1 MQTKQQASRTRG
13 SVKGPIPVAY
23 IHMNFRSS
31 QISRS
36 VYPLVFLPDLNLW
49 RDVEPPYPTL
59 YFLHGYS
66 GGAVE
71 TAMFSN
77 IALYAMRYGVAVVMP
92 DGENSFYTDDEK
104 RNANFSRFIG
114 EELVDVTR
122 SVLPLS
128 SRPEDTWI
136 AGISMG
142 GYGALI
148 NGLRWRERFSKIG
161 MLSPALGYRLEN
173 DGVPEGCLVP
183 AKELR
188 ETLGTWKEYAGSL
201 RDEKHMLLSA
211 AESGGPVPELFAAIG
226 KSDPLYPAVTAFREF
241 SRKAGHEPAWYEAEG
256 GHDHTFWKQAL
267 DPLFHFLT
275 GKEGV

>member
-1 MQTKQQASRTRG
+1 MA
-13 SVKGPIPVAY
+13 I

-36 VYPLVFLPDLNLW
+36 VYPLVFLPDLNQW
-49 RDVEPPYPTL
+49 RDIDPPYPTL

-77 IALYAMRYGVAVVMP
+77 IALYAMRYGVAVILA

-104 RNANFSRFIG
+104 RNANFSRFFG
-114 EELVDVTR
+114 EELVEVTR

-128 SRPEDTWI
+128 DKREYTWI

-148 NGLRWRERFSKIG
+148 NGLRFRERFSKIG
-161 MLSPALGYRLEN
+161 MLSPALGYKLKN
-173 DGVPEGCLVP
+173 DEMPDNCPVSAG
-183 AKELR
+183 ELL
-188 ETLGTWKEYAGSL
+188 ETLGTWQDYAGSY
-201 RDEKHMLLSA
+201 RDEKHMLISA
-211 AESGGPVPELFAAIG
+211 AESGQPVPELFVGIG
-226 KSDPLYPAVTAFREF
+226 QSDPLYPAAKRFREY
-241 SRKAGHEPAWYEAEG
+241 SREAGLEPEWYEAEG
-256 GHDHTFWKQAL
+256 GHDHTFWKQAM

-275 GKEGV
+275 GKEADPACI

>member
-1 MQTKQQASRTRG
+1 
-13 SVKGPIPVAY
+13 
-23 IHMNFRSS
+23 MNFRSS

-36 VYPLVFLPDLNLW
+36 VYPLVFLPDLNQW
-49 RDVEPPYPTL
+49 RDIDPPYPTL

-77 IALYAMRYGVAVVMP
+77 IALYAMRYSVAVVLV

-104 RNANFSRFIG
+104 RNANFSRFVG
-114 EELVDVTR
+114 EELVEVTR

-128 SRPEDTWI
+128 GERENTWI

-148 NGLRWRERFSKIG
+148 NGLRFRERFSKIG
-161 MLSPALGYRLEN
+161 MLSPALGYKLEN
-173 DGVPEGCLVP
+173 DKMPESCPVP
-183 AKELR
+183 AGELL
-188 ETLGTWKEYAGSL
+188 ETLGTWEDYTGSY
-201 RDEKHMLLSA
+201 RDEKYALLAA
-211 AESGGPVPELFAAIG
+211 AESGEPVPELFVAIG
-226 KSDPLYPAVTAFREF
+226 KSDPLYPAAGHFREYCREA
-241 SRKAGHEPAWYEAEG
+241 SPEPVWYEAAG
-256 GHDHTFWKQAL
+256 GHDHTFWKQAM

>member
-1 MQTKQQASRTRG
+1 MA
-13 SVKGPIPVAY
+13 I

-31 QISRS
+31 RITRNVS
-36 VYPLVFLPDLNLW
+36 PLIFLPDLNQW
-49 RDVEPPYPTL
+49 RDIDPPYPTL

-77 IALYAMRYGVAVVMP
+77 IALFSMRYGVAVVMA

-104 RNANFSRFIG
+104 RNACFSRFVG
-114 EELVDVTR
+114 EELVEVTR

-128 SRPEDTWI
+128 DRREDTWI

-148 NGLRWRERFSKIG
+148 NGLRFRERFSRIG
-161 MLSPALGYRLEN
+161 MLSPALGYKLEN
-173 DGVPEGCLVP
+173 GAAPEHCPVP
-183 AKELR
+183 AGELA
-188 ETLGTWKEYAGSL
+188 ETLGSWEEYAGSY
-201 RDEKHMLLSA
+201 RDERHAVVSA
-211 AESGGPVPELFAAIG
+211 ATSGEPVPDIFVGIG
-226 KSDPLYPAVTAFREF
+226 TSDPLYGEAKRFREY
-241 SRKAGHEPAWYEAEG
+241 SRNAGLAPEWYEAEG
-256 GHDHTFWKQAL
+256 GHDHTFWKEAM

>member
-1 MQTKQQASRTRG
+1 M
-13 SVKGPIPVAY
+13 AY

-36 VYPLVFLPDLNLW
+36 VYPLIFLPDLNQW

-66 GGAVE
+66 GGAME

-77 IALYAMRYGVAVVMP
+77 IALYAMRYGVAVILV

-104 RNANFSRFIG
+104 RNANFSRLIG

-128 SRPEDTWI
+128 DRPEDTWI

-148 NGLRWRERFSKIG
+148 NGLRYRERFSRIG
-161 MLSPALGYRLEN
+161 MLSPALGYSQKDNR
-173 DGVPEGCLVP
+173 VPDHCPVP
-183 AKELR
+183 AGELL
-188 ETLGTWKEYAGSL
+188 ETLGTWEEYAGSC
-201 RDEKHMLLSA
+201 RDERYMLVSA
-211 AESGGPVPELFAAIG
+211 AESGQPVPKLFAAIG
-226 KSDPLYPAVTAFREF
+226 KSDPLYPAVTSFREY
-241 SRKAGHEPAWYEAEG
+241 SREAGLEPEWYEAEG
-256 GHDHTFWKQAL
+256 GHDHTFWKQAM

-275 GKEGV
+275 GKVGV

>member
-1 MQTKQQASRTRG
+1 MA
-13 SVKGPIPVAY
+13 I

-31 QISRS
+31 EITRS
-36 VYPLVFLPDLNLW
+36 VYPLVFLPDLNHW
-49 RDVEPPYPTL
+49 RDIDPPYPTL

-77 IALYAMRYGVAVVMP
+77 IALYAMRYGVAVVLA
-92 DGENSFYTDDEK
+92 DGENSFYTDDKK
-104 RNANFSRFIG
+104 RDANFSRFVG
-114 EELVDVTR
+114 EELVEVTR

-128 SRPEDTWI
+128 VRREDTWI

-148 NGLRWRERFSKIG
+148 NGLRFRERFSAIG
-161 MLSPALGYRLEN
+161 MLSPALGFKREN
-173 DGVPEGCLVP
+173 DVVPENCPVP
-183 AKELR
+183 SGELM
-188 ETLGTWKEYAGSL
+188 ETLGSWEEYKGSY
-201 RDEKHMLLSA
+201 RDERQSLTDAVK
-211 AESGGPVPELFAAIG
+211 SGKNIPRVFVGIG
-226 KSDPLYPAVTAFREF
+226 KDDPLNTEVRRFRQY
-241 SRKAGHEPAWYEAEG
+241 SREAGLEPEWYEADG
-256 GHDHTFWKQAL
+256 GHDHAFWKKAM

>member
-1 MQTKQQASRTRG
+1 MAF
-13 SVKGPIPVAY
+13 

-31 QISRS
+31 EITRS
-36 VYPLVFLPDLNLW
+36 VYPLVFLPDLNQW
-49 RDVEPPYPTL
+49 RDIDPPYPTL

-66 GGAVE
+66 GGAME

-77 IALYAMRYGVAVVMP
+77 IALYAMRYGIAVVLA

-104 RNANFSRFIG
+104 RNANFSRFFG
-114 EELVDVTR
+114 EELVEVTR

-128 SRPEDTWI
+128 DRREDTWI

-148 NGLRWRERFSKIG
+148 NGLRFRERFSKIG
-161 MLSPALGYRLEN
+161 MLSPALGYRLKN
-173 DGVPEGCLVP
+173 NKVPENCPVP
-183 AKELR
+183 AGELQ
-188 ETLGTWKEYAGSL
+188 ETLGTWEDYSGSY
-201 RDEKHMLLSA
+201 RDERHMIMSA
-211 AESGGPVPELFAAIG
+211 AENGQPVPEIFVGIG
-226 KSDPLYPAVTAFREF
+226 KNDPLYPAAGRFREY
-241 SRKAGHEPAWYEAEG
+241 SREAGLEPEWYEAAG

-267 DPLFHFLT
+267 DPLFRFLT

>member
-1 MQTKQQASRTRG
+1 MA
-13 SVKGPIPVAY
+13 V

-31 QISRS
+31 EISRS
-36 VYPLVFLPDLNLW
+36 VYPLIFLPDLNQW

-71 TAMFSN
+71 TSMFSN
-77 IALYAMRYGVAVVMP
+77 IALYGMRYGVAVVLA

-104 RNANFSRFIG
+104 RGACFSRFFG
-114 EELVDVTR
+114 EELVEVTR

-128 SRPEDTWI
+128 RRREDTWI

-148 NGLRWRERFSKIG
+148 NGLRFRDRFSAIG
-161 MLSPALGYRLEN
+161 MLSPALGFKQEN
-173 DGVPEGCLVP
+173 DEPPEGCPVP
-183 AKELR
+183 SGELL
-188 ETLGTWKEYAGSL
+188 ETLGSWQEYAGSY
-201 RDEKHMLLSA
+201 RDEKQALLSA
-211 AESGGPVPELFAAIG
+211 ARSETAVPEIFVGIG
-226 KSDPLYPAVTAFREF
+226 KNDPLYPEAVRFREY
-241 SRKAGHEPAWYEAEG
+241 SRAMGITPEWYEAEG
-256 GHDHTFWKQAL
+256 GHDHTFWKQAM

-275 GKEGV
+275 KKEEV